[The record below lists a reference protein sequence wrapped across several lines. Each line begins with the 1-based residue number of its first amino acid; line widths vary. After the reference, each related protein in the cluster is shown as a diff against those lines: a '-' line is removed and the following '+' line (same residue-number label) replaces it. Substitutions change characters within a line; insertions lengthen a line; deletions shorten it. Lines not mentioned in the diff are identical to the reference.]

1 LEEGTVSRPRPP
13 SRRTRKIIELKEEEV
28 ASEVFVEES
37 TTKAI
42 KNSREGEA
50 SIEACSGPATRSGG
64 T

>member
-50 SIEACSGPATRSGG
+50 SIKACSGPATRSGG